1 MITYGVRDR
10 TIPLGAPVGDVVETF
25 LTRDAAERFIAECVD
40 DEPDL
45 ADVLEV
51 VRIELDGDNAN

>member
-1 MITYGVRDR
+1 MIAYGVRDR

-25 LTRDAAERFIAECVD
+25 PTRDAAERFIAECAG

-45 ADVLEV
+45 VAVLEV
-51 VRIELDGDNAN
+51 VRIELDGDAAN